1 MLDDIETSN
10 KQIVFGADFN
20 LIFDCKL
27 ETNGKNPVLKK
38 MFLAK
43 LIEINENPNLCDIWR
58 IQNPKKNVI
67 HFIRIRF
74 LVSFKED

>member
-27 ETNGKNPVLKK
+27 ETNGGNPVLKRK
-38 MFLAK
+38 SSK
-43 LIEINENPNLCDIWR
+43 INRD
-58 IQNPKKNVI
+58 K
-67 HFIRIRF
+67 
-74 LVSFKED
+74 